1 MKINAL
7 LMTATD
13 TLPLKVV
20 WAVVVL
26 QWKIFLS
33 VLVTFLVVIFRD
45 LVDLE
50 DLGALEAVK
59 HSLM

>member
-1 MKINAL
+1 
-7 LMTATD
+7 MTAMD

-20 WAVVVL
+20 WVVAVL
-26 QWKIFLS
+26 QCKIFLS

-45 LVDLE
+45 LVASE
-50 DLGALEAVK
+50 ALGALEAVK